1 MSGFREGEGEGREGG
16 GDLES
21 AWKPDA
27 VLGGTERLLA
37 PDSGGAIRDEEG
49 E

>member
-1 MSGFREGEGEGREGG
+1 MCQDSGKERERGGRG

-37 PDSGGAIRDEEG
+37 PDSGGAIRNEEG